1 MMQQPVQC
9 VQSCSGREQ
18 KIIQRAP
25 VFVFVLLLHVFFHLV
40 LVLVASVVC
49 SLLSQSAVR
58 LSLQCHYQMH
68 DKMIARDWGKSNE
81 TKLAGVVA
89 LHSRIY
95 AGNGICCG
103 LIPFQL
109 VQSLISPSLSVVF
122 LFCFFIRLF
131 NFFKIRWFVLRF
143 VMGSLFSFL
152 CANSLCS
159 RLKDNFIVTHLYC
172 ISL

>member
-9 VQSCSGREQ
+9 VQSCSGRKQ

-25 VFVFVLLLHVFFHLV
+25 VFLLLLHVFFHLV
-40 LVLVASVVC
+40 LVLVAGVVC
-49 SLLSQSAVR
+49 AVCTVHCWASAVR

-81 TKLAGVVA
+81 TKWAGVVA

-122 LFCFFIRLF
+122 LFCFFFRLF
-131 NFFKIRWFVLRF
+131 NFFKLD
-143 VMGSLFSFL
+143 GLFFDS
-152 CANSLCS
+152 
-159 RLKDNFIVTHLYC
+159 
-172 ISL
+172 